1 MITLRKS
8 DLKHVNDLS
17 VNNGVL
23 CLDKFIDSKQAKTSK
38 AIDFKKHKQ
47 TSYHN
52 WSKFIQ

>member
-23 CLDKFIDSKQAKTSK
+23 CLEKFIDSKQAKTSK
-38 AIDFKKHKQ
+38 AIDFRKHKQ